1 MKACGYCGRH
11 NDDLAARCRE
21 CGTPFPVGRPNPSK
35 PSWEFPAT
43 PPVPGVVAGGL
54 AVVSIFT
61 GIVVATRHAFPA
73 VYLLA
78 LLFLPWLLLLVVV
91 LLCLTLYAATVCCRT
106 QWHRVVFTCGV
117 MAVLCMEWEV
127 WFSGEAGL
135 GGHGSPASVYGA
147 SALLILAG
155 ALTLA
160 WIARRNRPPQRPLV
174 PPVAPSNANPALP
187 AGTAASAKPP
197 PPAS

>member
-1 MKACGYCGRH
+1 MKPCGYCGRH
-11 NDDLAARCRE
+11 NDDHATRCRE
-21 CGTPFPVGRPNPSK
+21 CGTPFPVGQPSPSE
-35 PSWEFPAT
+35 PSWGFSAT
-43 PPVPGVVAGGL
+43 PRVPGVVAGGL

-78 LLFLPWLLLLVVV
+78 LLFLPWLLLLVVGT
-91 LLCLTLYAATVCCRT
+91 LRLTLYAGSVCCRT
-106 QWHRVVFTCGV
+106 HWHRVVFTCAV
-117 MAVLCMEWEV
+117 MVLLFIEWEV

-135 GGHGSPASVYGA
+135 GSRGSPASVYGA

-160 WIARRNRPPQRPLV
+160 WIARRNRPPQPPVV
-174 PPVAPSNANPALP
+174 PPVAPSNANPAPRLALP
-187 AGTAASAKPP
+187 QLPSRRHQ
-197 PPAS
+197 